1 MTNEKISQ
9 HSQGKVNNALDKKTL
24 DRINRLSCQ
33 QIIDLQP
40 KYLKALTCDF
50 DERYVRLV
58 VSKGST
64 PADQRILLDALI
76 EGFKDINTEYDGFGN
91 SYMSCSIPEF
101 FIEWDSAIAFEE
113 LITADSNMP
122 QPAQIAIQQ
131 AESIPQLL
139 DEEGQLRRWMD
150 ESANRFLSEIND
162 VIKRAHFNAQII
174 TNQFS
179 EMRNGSIN
187 RLLGRIKDMEDKL
200 RDSEEQKQKLIEEN
214 SRLNSWYVDWQ
225 RLRQLTALNYNPS
238 DIAEI
243 GDIDDP
249 TVMTDAIE
257 AIMSKYTLQKENE
270 ELRAKQEAWRE
281 SEEYKAERT
290 KWERANK
297 QRIDVQEFKKKL
309 LRHAAT
315 YTASESEKIRS
326 LVLNLNEI
334 LRATAWENVSATIL
348 EEALS
353 VIRKNEMPQVA
364 GDFVLNKHVANEV
377 NGVESGATGIS
388 VNKEK

>member
-9 HSQGKVNNALDKKTL
+9 HSQGKVNNTLDKKTL

-33 QIIDLQP
+33 QIMDLSP
-40 KYLKALTCDF
+40 RFIKVLTCDF
-50 DERYVRLV
+50 DERYARLV

-64 PADQRILLDALI
+64 SEEQNNMLDVI
-76 EGFKDINTEYDGFGN
+76 KNCFYESYKERDVFGYETLPRDYP
-91 SYMSCSIPEF
+91 SYFE
-101 FIEWDSAIAFEE
+101 EWECAFAFDE
-113 LITADSNMP
+113 LITPEPDMP
-122 QPAQIAIQQ
+122 QPSQIVIQQ

-139 DEEGQLRRWMD
+139 EEEGQLRRWMD